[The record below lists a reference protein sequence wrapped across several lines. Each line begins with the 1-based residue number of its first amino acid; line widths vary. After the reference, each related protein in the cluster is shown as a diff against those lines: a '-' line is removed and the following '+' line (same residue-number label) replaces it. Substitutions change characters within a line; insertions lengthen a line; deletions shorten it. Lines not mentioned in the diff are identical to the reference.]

1 VPQHAEEPA
10 VPQAVQPVAAQVS
23 QQVFAF
29 DPEATWALVQQGQSW
44 SEQQAP
50 AVVFVHFEHFVQPS
64 LSPQDL
70 PVA

>member
-1 VPQHAEEPA
+1 VPQLIDEPA
-10 VPQAVQPVAAQVS
+10 VPQAVQPVVAQLS

-29 DPEATWALVQQGQSW
+29 DPEVTWALVQQGQSW

-50 AVVFVHFEHFVQPS
+50 AVAFVPFEHFAQLS
-64 LSPQDL
+64 LSQQDL